1 MCWHALPRGW
11 CDGGDQRDV
20 LREWRCL
27 IGLLLGGLVYVGL
40 LWGLRAFN
48 AQERAVLRPLLQ
60 RV

>member
-1 MCWHALPRGW
+1 MAAISGMFYANGLA
-11 CDGGDQRDV
+11 
-20 LREWRCL
+20 L